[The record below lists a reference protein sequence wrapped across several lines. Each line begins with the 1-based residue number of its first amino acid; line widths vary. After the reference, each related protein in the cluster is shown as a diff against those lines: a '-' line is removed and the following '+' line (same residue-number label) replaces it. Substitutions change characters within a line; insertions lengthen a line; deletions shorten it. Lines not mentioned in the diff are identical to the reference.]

1 MQQNSGQK
9 NQTSS
14 LKDQEFSRGK
24 EQDLPKGE
32 VKEIKLLWA
41 YLSPYK
47 KVIVGAFVALI
58 IASMATLA
66 VPQALKRII
75 DEGFGNV
82 STNLIDQYFL
92 ALGAVA
98 IILGLATFSRY
109 FLVTWL
115 GERVVADI
123 RKSVF
128 NQIISLS
135 PTFFEQNRSGDILSR
150 LTTDTTVI
158 QSVVGS
164 SASVALR
171 NIITLVGGIIAMGF
185 TSLKLL
191 SVVLIVV
198 PLIVFPILFLG
209 RKVKKLSRASQDKM
223 ANFSAIANETIG
235 AVSTVQAFTRENYEK
250 QKLSKV
256 IESAFSVAVK
266 RIRVRAILT
275 AIVIFLVFGAI
286 DLVLWVGASDV
297 IKGDLTGG
305 DLTAFLMYAVL
316 TAGALGSLS
325 EVYAE
330 LQRAAGAASRCV
342 ELIATTSDI
351 ISPKNPIKI
360 TESKGNLSFENVT
373 FSYPARP
380 NEHVLK
386 DFSLDIK
393 AGETIA
399 IVGPSGAG
407 KTTVFQLLQRFYDP
421 QSGRIIMDGV
431 DIAQAELQEFR
442 SHMAIVP
449 QESIIF
455 AASVSEN
462 IKYGD
467 LEASDE
473 AVLSAAESAE
483 ASEFIAKL
491 PEKMDSYLGE
501 RGTMLSGGQKQRI
514 AIARAILRNA
524 PILLLDEATSAL
536 DAQSERKVQ
545 TALDQLME
553 KRTTLVVAHRLAT
566 ILKADRI
573 VVMKEGRIIDI
584 GRHEELLAKDGLY
597 SRLAKL
603 QFNQI

>member
-1 MQQNSGQK
+1 MHQTTKQNESKGHK
-9 NQTSS
+9 NN
-14 LKDQEFSRGK
+14 
-24 EQDLPKGE
+24 LPKGD
-32 VKEIKLLWA
+32 VKEIRLLWT

-47 KVIVGAFVALI
+47 KVILGAFIALVT
-58 IASMATLA
+58 ASLATLA

-75 DEGFGNV
+75 DEGFNNV
-82 STNLIDQYFL
+82 STDLIDQYFL

-98 IILGLATFSRY
+98 IVLGFATFSRY

-115 GERVVADI
+115 GEKVVADI
-123 RKSVF
+123 RKAVF

-171 NIITLVGGIIAMGF
+171 NILTLIGGIIAMAL
-185 TSLKLL
+185 TSIKLL

-198 PLIVFPILFLG
+198 PLIVIPIIFLG
-209 RKVKKLSRASQDKM
+209 RKVKKLSRASQDKI
-223 ANFSAIANETIG
+223 ADFSAIANETIN
-235 AVSTVQAFTRENYEK
+235 AVSTVQSFTREEFERK
-250 QKLSKV
+250 KLGKV
-256 IESAFSVAVK
+256 IESVFNVAVK

-275 AIVIFLVFGAI
+275 AIVIFLVFGSI

-297 IKGDLTGG
+297 IKGSITGG
-305 DLTAFLMYAVL
+305 ELTAFLMYAVL

-325 EVYAE
+325 EVYSE
-330 LQRAAGAASRCV
+330 LQRAAGAASRCI

-351 ISPKNPIKI
+351 IMIDKPLKIKNPLGDIQF
-360 TESKGNLSFENVT
+360 NNVS
-373 FSYPARP
+373 FSYPSRP
-380 NEHVLK
+380 VETVLK
-386 DFSLDIK
+386 NFNLHVK

-421 QSGRIIMDGV
+421 LQGEIIIDGV
-431 DIAQAELQEFR
+431 NIAEADLQDFR
-442 SHMAIVP
+442 SHIAIVP
-449 QESIIF
+449 QESVIF
-455 AASVSEN
+455 AASVREN

-467 LEASDE
+467 LKASNDE
-473 AVLSAAESAE
+473 ILAAAKLAE

-491 PEKMDSYLGE
+491 PNNMESYLGE

-536 DAQSERKVQ
+536 DAQSERKIQ
-545 TALDQLME
+545 TALDLLME
-553 KRTTLVVAHRLAT
+553 NRTTIVIAHRLAT

-573 VVMKEGRIIDI
+573 VVMTEGEIIDI
-584 GRHEELLAKDGLY
+584 GKHEGLLAKEGLY
-597 SRLAKL
+597 SKLAKL
-603 QFNQI
+603 QFNQV